1 MSAEVIKFP
10 TKPVKHVPTP
20 EELHEQKLQLIEEC
34 IDRSVRFFILDMI
47 EHIPEVDQELLEDI
61 DTPTQKVIGLV
72 RESMRASIFRFQ
84 GVHHD
89 LQDVA
94 DEIIVFEE
102 DAREIIIEG
111 N

>member
-10 TKPVKHVPTP
+10 AKPVKHVPTP
-20 EELHEQKLQLIEEC
+20 EELHEQRLQLIEEC
-34 IDRSVRFFILDMI
+34 IDRNIRNFIVDLVENMPDI
-47 EHIPEVDQELLEDI
+47 DQELLEDI
-61 DTPTQKVIGLV
+61 DTPTQKVIGLI
-72 RESMRASIFRFQ
+72 RETMRATIFKFQ
-84 GVHHD
+84 GIHHD

-102 DAREIIIEG
+102 DAREIVIEG